1 VVLGDGYLKRRAR
14 WLLHPGGALE
24 VSRGLPRLDSASPP
38 SRRYCQRLG
47 LARDGGGIDT
57 IFHIGMFAAFRPPPP
72 PLPLMLRFHDRTS
85 TILPVYKLLV
95 FLNTIDATPA
105 CVLVQLNKGLQLQS
119 CR

>member
-57 IFHIGMFAAFRPPPP
+57 IFHIGMFAAFRPPP
-72 PLPLMLRFHDRTS
+72 LPFPSCFGFMTELARFFRSINCWCFWTLLMQHQL
-85 TILPVYKLLV
+85 
-95 FLNTIDATPA
+95 A
-105 CVLVQLNKGLQLQS
+105 C
-119 CR
+119 